1 MIHDAL
7 SNRLS
12 SFERYPLLDSET
24 PIHALSR
31 LMAAGSFDGVNLFAK
46 RDDLMGVGGGGNKLR
61 KLEFL
66 LGDALAQGCDTL
78 ISFGGRQSNYARL
91 SAAAAARAGLRCE
104 VVLTPSAARNDADFQ
119 HNGNVLLDGIFG
131 ANVHLLAMG
140 QDPQAFVD
148 ELARSLARQGRKAYV
163 APLAGSSA
171 LGCLGY
177 VSAAVEIQQQSAL
190 TGLDF
195 AAILLPNGSGGSHA
209 GLVAG
214 QVAMGLDPTR
224 VRGYTVLAEK
234 SRAHA
239 ITLGK
244 AQDTLAL
251 IAPDK
256 SVQASDIVI
265 DGNHLGEGYGVP
277 TAGMLSTVRR
287 VARSEGWLLDPVYGG
302 KALAGV
308 LHDIEQG
315 CYQPGDNLLFLMTG
329 GIPGLFAYRS
339 AFD

>member
-1 MIHDAL
+1 MIHNAL
-7 SNRLS
+7 ITRLS
-12 SFERYPLLDSET
+12 SFKRYSLLDSET
-24 PIHALSR
+24 PIHSLSR
-31 LMAAGSFDGVNLFAK
+31 LAAAGTFGGVHLFAK

-66 LGDALAQGCDTL
+66 IGDALAQGSDTL

-91 SAAAAARAGLRCE
+91 SAAAAARAGLHCE
-104 VVLTPSAARNDADFQ
+104 VVLTPSAARDDADFQ

-131 ANVHLLAMG
+131 ASVHLLEVG
-140 QDPQAFVD
+140 QDSQAFVD
-148 ELARSLARQGRKAYV
+148 ELARKLAIQGRKAYV

-177 VSAAVEIQQQSAL
+177 VSAALEIEQQSAAMD
-190 TGLDF
+190 LDF
-195 AAILLPNGSGGSHA
+195 TAILLPNGSGGNQA

-214 QVAMGLDPTR
+214 QVAMGRDPTR
-224 VRGYTVLAEK
+224 VRGYTVLAQQP
-234 SRAHA
+234 RAHA
-239 ITLGK
+239 ITLSK

-251 IAPDK
+251 AAPGK
-256 SVQASDIVI
+256 TLQGSDIVI
-265 DGNHLGEGYGVP
+265 DGDHLGGGYGVP
-277 TAGMLSTVRR
+277 TAGMLHTVRR
-287 VARSEGWLLDPVYGG
+287 IARKEGLLLDPVYGG

-315 CYQPGDNLLFLMTG
+315 HYRAGDNLLFLMTG